1 MKDTA
6 HLVRGSASAPS
17 RHGRASESSK
27 VLIAIERVLSKHQGE
42 RDLDLPRVGSA
53 QRSRD
58 ETRRKSPT
66 GKRYTDEFRAEAVR
80 QVVELGASVKQVA
93 ARLGVSTWSLH
104 RWVRERHA
112 PHPAENATPEDS
124 SEIQWLRAE
133 LLRVTEERDM
143 LEKAAAYFAKQAG

>member
-1 MKDTA
+1 M
-6 HLVRGSASAPS
+6 
-17 RHGRASESSK
+17 
-27 VLIAIERVLSKHQGE
+27 LSKHQGE
-42 RDLDLPRVGSA
+42 RDLDIFRAAGTS
-53 QRSRD
+53 RSRD
-58 ETRRKSPT
+58 EARRKLPN
-66 GKRYTDEFRAEAVR
+66 GKRCTKEFRTEAVR

-104 RWVRERHA
+104 RWVRERHI
-112 PHPAENATPEDS
+112 PPPAADASREQS

>member
-6 HLVRGSASAPS
+6 HLVRGSASVPS
-17 RHGRASESSK
+17 RHGRATESSK

-80 QVVELGASVKQVA
+80 QVVELGVSVKQVA

-112 PHPAENATPEDS
+112 PRPAENANPEDS

>member
-1 MKDTA
+1 M
-6 HLVRGSASAPS
+6 
-17 RHGRASESSK
+17 
-27 VLIAIERVLSKHQGE
+27 
-42 RDLDLPRVGSA
+42 GSA

-104 RWVRERHA
+104 RWVRERDA
-112 PHPAENATPEDS
+112 PHPAENATSGDS

>member
-1 MKDTA
+1 M
-6 HLVRGSASAPS
+6 
-17 RHGRASESSK
+17 
-27 VLIAIERVLSKHQGE
+27 
-42 RDLDLPRVGSA
+42 GSA

>member
-6 HLVRGSASAPS
+6 HPVRGSASSPS

-42 RDLDLPRVGSA
+42 RDLDLPRVMGT

-58 ETRRKSPT
+58 ETRRKNPT
-66 GKRYTDEFRAEAVR
+66 GKRYTNEFRTEAVR

-104 RWVRERHA
+104 RWVRARHVSQ
-112 PHPAENATPEDS
+112 PAADASPEHS

>member
-1 MKDTA
+1 MKDTV
-6 HLVRGSASAPS
+6 HPVRGSASSPN

-42 RDLDLPRVGSA
+42 RDLDLPRVVGA

-58 ETRRKSPT
+58 ETRGKSPT
-66 GKRYTDEFRAEAVR
+66 GKRYTNEIRAEAVR

-104 RWVRERHA
+104 RWVRARDVS
-112 PHPAENATPEDS
+112 HPAVNANSEHS